1 MGKQIEKLQLLTNSN
16 TFAPSLLFIFM
27 STKIA
32 IRPQVPTAHVNE
44 NMSLEEKFQNT
55 TLRPVIKMQHD
66 LLFLRLESELSQA
79 AFQNLTRAAKKQ
91 FLQNI
96 LFKGNA
102 LRSEVIGMIAGCFT
116 LEEYT
121 FYREN
126 TKTINKRIIQ
136 IIIERVINTLG
147 L

>member
-1 MGKQIEKLQLLTNSN
+1 MY
-16 TFAPSLLFIFM
+16 P
-27 STKIA
+27 TKIS
-32 IRPQVPTAHVNE
+32 IRPQIPTALVNE
-44 NMSLEEKFQNT
+44 NMTLEEKFQNT
-55 TLRPVIKMQHD
+55 TLRPVIKMQHE
-66 LLFLRLESELSQA
+66 LLFLRLESELSQT

-91 FLQNI
+91 FIQTV

-102 LRSEVIGMIAGCFT
+102 IRSEVVGLISGSFT
-116 LEEYT
+116 LEEYG

-126 TKTINKRIIQ
+126 AKTINKRIIQ

>member
-1 MGKQIEKLQLLTNSN
+1 MTNIQHSK
-16 TFAPSLLFIFM
+16 TS
-27 STKIA
+27 
-32 IRPQVPTAHVNE
+32 IRPLIPTALVNE
-44 NMSLEEKFQNT
+44 NMTNEEKFQNT

-66 LLFLRLESELSQA
+66 LLFVRLEIELSQA

-91 FLQNI
+91 FIQTV

-102 LRSEVIGMIAGCFT
+102 IRSEVIGLISGCFT
-116 LEEYT
+116 LEEYG
-121 FYREN
+121 FFREN
-126 TKTINKRIIQ
+126 AKTMNKRIIQ

>member
-1 MGKQIEKLQLLTNSN
+1 M
-16 TFAPSLLFIFM
+16 
-27 STKIA
+27 TKIQHSKTS
-32 IRPQVPTAHVNE
+32 IRPLIPTALVNE
-44 NMSLEEKFQNT
+44 NMTNEEKFQNT

-66 LLFLRLESELSQA
+66 LLFMRLESELNQA
-79 AFQNLTRAAKKQ
+79 AFQDLTKEAKKQ
-91 FLQNI
+91 FIQNV

-102 LRSEVIGMIAGCFT
+102 IRSEVIGLISGCFT
-116 LEEYT
+116 LEEYR

-126 TKTINKRIIQ
+126 TKTMNKRIIQ

>member
-1 MGKQIEKLQLLTNSN
+1 MQQ
-16 TFAPSLLFIFM
+16 
-27 STKIA
+27 TKTS
-32 IRPQVPTAHVNE
+32 IRPQIPTALVNE
-44 NMSLEEKFQNT
+44 NMTLEERFQNT

-66 LLFLRLESELSQA
+66 LLFVRLDSELGQA
-79 AFQNLTRAAKKQ
+79 AFENLTRAAKTQ

-102 LRSEVIGMIAGCFT
+102 LRSEVIGMIAGCFI
-116 LEEYT
+116 LEEYA

>member
-1 MGKQIEKLQLLTNSN
+1 MIISEPTKLS
-16 TFAPSLLFIFM
+16 
-27 STKIA
+27 
-32 IRPQVPTAHVNE
+32 IRPQIPTALVNE
-44 NMSLEEKFQNT
+44 NMTLEEKFQNT

-66 LLFLRLESELSQA
+66 LLFVRLGSELETPS
-79 AFQNLTRAAKKQ
+79 FQNLTKEARKQ
-91 FLQNI
+91 FIQNV
-96 LFKGNA
+96 LFKANA
-102 LRSEVIGMIAGCFT
+102 IRSEIVGLISGCFT

-126 TKTINKRIIQ
+126 AKTINKRIIQ

>member
-1 MGKQIEKLQLLTNSN
+1 MQQ
-16 TFAPSLLFIFM
+16 
-27 STKIA
+27 TKIS
-32 IRPQVPTAHVNE
+32 IRPQIPTALVNE

-55 TLRPVIKMQHD
+55 TLRPVIKMQHE
-66 LLFLRLESELSQA
+66 LLFVRLESELSQA
-79 AFQNLTRAAKKQ
+79 VFQNLTRAAKKQ
-91 FLQNI
+91 FIQTV

-102 LRSEVIGMIAGCFT
+102 IRSEVVGMIAGCFT
-116 LEEYT
+116 LEEYG

-126 TKTINKRIIQ
+126 SKTINKRIIQ

>member
-1 MGKQIEKLQLLTNSN
+1 MIDIQQ
-16 TFAPSLLFIFM
+16 
-27 STKIA
+27 TKIS
-32 IRPQVPTAHVNE
+32 IRPQIPTALVNE

-79 AFQNLTRAAKKQ
+79 AFQNLTRAAKKHFIQ
-91 FLQNI
+91 TI

-102 LRSEVIGMIAGCFT
+102 IRSEVVGLISGCFT

-126 TKTINKRIIQ
+126 SKTINKRIIQ

>member
-1 MGKQIEKLQLLTNSN
+1 MTNIQHSK
-16 TFAPSLLFIFM
+16 TS
-27 STKIA
+27 
-32 IRPQVPTAHVNE
+32 IRPLIPTALVYE
-44 NMSLEEKFQNT
+44 NMTLEEKFQNT

-66 LLFLRLESELSQA
+66 LLFLRLEIELSQA

-91 FLQNI
+91 FIQTV

-102 LRSEVIGMIAGCFT
+102 IRSEVIGLISGCFT
-116 LEEYT
+116 LEEYG
-121 FYREN
+121 FFREN
-126 TKTINKRIIQ
+126 AKTMNKRIIQ

>member
-1 MGKQIEKLQLLTNSN
+1 MH
-16 TFAPSLLFIFM
+16 P
-27 STKIA
+27 TKIS
-32 IRPQVPTAHVNE
+32 IRPQIPTALVNE

-66 LLFLRLESELSQA
+66 LLFVRLESELSQA
-79 AFQNLTRAAKKQ
+79 AFQNLNRAAKKQ
-91 FLQNI
+91 FIQTV

-102 LRSEVIGMIAGCFT
+102 IRCEVVGLISGCFT
-116 LEEYT
+116 LEEYD

-126 TKTINKRIIQ
+126 SKTMNKRIIQ

>member
-1 MGKQIEKLQLLTNSN
+1 MQQ
-16 TFAPSLLFIFM
+16 
-27 STKIA
+27 TKIS
-32 IRPQVPTAHVNE
+32 IRPQIPTALVNE
-44 NMSLEEKFQNT
+44 NMTLDEKFQNS

-79 AFQNLTRAAKKQ
+79 AFQNLTIAAKKQ
-91 FLQNI
+91 FIQTV

-102 LRSEVIGMIAGCFT
+102 IRSEVVGMIAGCFT
-116 LEEYT
+116 LEEYS

-126 TKTINKRIIQ
+126 SKTINKRIIQ